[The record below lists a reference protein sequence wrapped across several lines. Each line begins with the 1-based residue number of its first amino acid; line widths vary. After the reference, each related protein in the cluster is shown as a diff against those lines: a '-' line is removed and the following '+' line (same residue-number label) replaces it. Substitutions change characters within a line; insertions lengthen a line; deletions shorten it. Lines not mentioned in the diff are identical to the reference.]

1 MAAQQPTSV
10 RLTPAQTKRLQALA
24 VRRGVSV
31 GVLIRLAV
39 HDYLESHA

>member
-10 RLTPAQTKRLQALA
+10 RLTPAQTNRLQALA
-24 VRRGVSV
+24 VHLGVPV

-39 HDYLESHA
+39 QHYLESHA